1 MNTRVTSAIA
11 SRKAR
16 ENLIRLL
23 FPSAAGTTTSSPSL
37 MQVEDHEYTD
47 RHSHSRQRRRPG
59 DVTPISSSADSGNS
73 TNRQKKRHTYSQL
86 RMAYLQKAHAIHPD
100 KMAAHIKQQ
109 TLKTDDGVQNSNS
122 SEKNAT
128 ENSHLLFI
136 ELQNA
141 WEEYHASIRIVQQ
154 RRNNND
160 VSSSKDNRQYSEDEY
175 WEEED
180 NFTMF
185 GVGCSFADSPAERD
199 LRNEIMEQACR
210 GWFSSGLLSTHAE
223 RIKGGGGNNNSLGDD
238 YVKTMP
244 QAEKESVSQPQVKLS
259 DDDMF
264 VRRDDDDQ
272 ITKKE
277 DCSERK
283 FLVPNVNVGKVR
295 KKR

>member
-1 MNTRVTSAIA
+1 MSTRVTSAIA

-23 FPSAAGTTTSSPSL
+23 FPSAAAGTTSSSST
-37 MQVEDHEYTD
+37 MQAEVHEYTD
-47 RHSHSRQRRRPG
+47 RHSHSRRRRQPG
-59 DVTPISSSADSGNS
+59 DIAPISSTNGGNS
-73 TNRQKKRHTYSQL
+73 TNIQKNKRHTYSQL
-86 RMAYLQKAHAIHPD
+86 RMAYLQKAHAMHPD

-109 TLKTDDGVQNSNS
+109 TLKTDDGVRNSNS

-128 ENSHLLFI
+128 KNAHLQFI
-136 ELQNA
+136 ELKTA
-141 WEEYHASIRIVQQ
+141 WEEYHASVRIVQQ

-160 VSSSKDNRQYSEDEY
+160 QYSEDDY

-210 GWFSSGLLSTHAE
+210 GWFSSGLLSSHAE
-223 RIKGGGGNNNSLGDD
+223 RIEGSGGDNNSLGDD
-238 YVKTMP
+238 DVKTMP
-244 QAEKESVSQPQVKLS
+244 QAEKESVAQPQVKLS

-264 VRRDDDDQ
+264 VRHDDDDQ

-277 DCSERK
+277 DYSERK